1 MAEGKIFLKGNRDR
15 IEKKLSGAGDGVTA
29 GFCGY

>member
-15 IEKKLSGAGDGVTA
+15 NRKKISGAGDGVTA